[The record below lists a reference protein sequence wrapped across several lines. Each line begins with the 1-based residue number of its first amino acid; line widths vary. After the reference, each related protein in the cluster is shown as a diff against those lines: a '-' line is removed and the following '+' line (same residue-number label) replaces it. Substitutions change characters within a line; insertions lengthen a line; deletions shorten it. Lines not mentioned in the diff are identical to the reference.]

1 MRLKITHTTEYSY
14 AEPVSYSLQR
24 LRLTPFSQPGQT
36 VLNWETSVEGAKVEV
51 GYEDHFANRVTLV
64 SVMGDQIRMRIV
76 ASGEVETQDRA
87 GVFGPHQS
95 YIPLWL
101 FQRDTPLT
109 KRTKQIRDLAKSQ
122 SGDGVLAQMH
132 NLMGAIHQAVTFEP
146 GSTGTDTSAD
156 EALTRGIGVCQ
167 DHAHIFLACAR
178 ALGLP
183 ARYVSGYL
191 MMDDRIEQTATHA
204 WAEAHLP
211 GLGWVG
217 FDAANDVC
225 PDDRYVRIATGLD
238 YRDAAPISGLV
249 HGAANETLTVALTV
263 EQQGQSQSQSQS

>member
-1 MRLKITHTTEYSY
+1 MRLKISHTTEYNY

-24 LRLTPFSQPGQT
+24 LRLTPFTQPGQR
-36 VLNWETSVEGAKVEV
+36 VLSWETSVEGAKVEV

-76 ASGEVETQDRA
+76 ASGEIETEDRA

-95 YIPLWL
+95 YVPLWL

-109 KRTKQIRDLAKSQ
+109 KRTKPIRDLAKSQ
-122 SGDGVLAQMH
+122 TGDGPLGQMH
-132 NLMGAIHQAVTFEP
+132 SLMGAIHAAVVFE
-146 GSTGTDTSAD
+146 TGATVTTTTAD
-156 EALTRGIGVCQ
+156 EALSRGIGVCQ
-167 DHAHIFLACAR
+167 DHAHIFIACAR

-225 PDDRYVRIATGLD
+225 PDARYVRIATGLD

-249 HGAANETLTVALTV
+249 HGSAKETLTVALTV
-263 EQQGQSQSQSQS
+263 EQQGQSQSQS

>member
-76 ASGEVETQDRA
+76 ATGEVETQDRA

-122 SGDGVLAQMH
+122 GGDGVLAQMH
-132 NLMGAIHQAVTFEP
+132 DLMGAIHEAVTFEP
-146 GSTGTDTSAD
+146 GSTGTETTAD

-167 DHAHIFLACAR
+167 DHAHIFIASAR
-178 ALGLP
+178 SLGLP

-191 MMDDRIEQTATHA
+191 MMDDRTEQSATHA

-225 PDDRYVRIATGLD
+225 PDERYVRIATGLD